1 MLIASPSKKVGE
13 TQEDSSGKDNTADNG
28 VRKQIKEPERVVG
41 PVGPVL
47 LNVYE
52 RFGIPTPS

>member
-52 RFGIPTPS
+52 S